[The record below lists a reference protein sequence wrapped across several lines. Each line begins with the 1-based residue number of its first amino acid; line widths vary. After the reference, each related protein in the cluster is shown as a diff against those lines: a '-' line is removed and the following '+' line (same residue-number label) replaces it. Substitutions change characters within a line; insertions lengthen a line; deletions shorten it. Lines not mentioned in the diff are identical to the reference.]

1 MINLHKGGP
10 FILEFNFD
18 SFSIMLPSLPV
29 TLFAII
35 LIALLVKWSKQL
47 KTRRF
52 TIFFYFLIGSYITP
66 ILTLDTQTGFFQ
78 LWIPLGFLILLFYLF
93 HRDRYHPAK
102 MKASILGLCLAIYQ
116 IILQYM
122 N

>member
-1 MINLHKGGP
+1 M
-10 FILEFNFD
+10 EFNFG
-18 SFSIMLPSLPV
+18 SLSIMLPSLPV
-29 TLFAII
+29 TLFAIF
-35 LIALLVKWSKQL
+35 LIFLLVKWSKQL

-66 ILTLDTQTGFFQ
+66 ILTLDTQAGFFQ
-78 LWIPLGFLILLFYLF
+78 LWIPLGFLIIFFYLF
-93 HRDRYHPAK
+93 RSDRYHPAK